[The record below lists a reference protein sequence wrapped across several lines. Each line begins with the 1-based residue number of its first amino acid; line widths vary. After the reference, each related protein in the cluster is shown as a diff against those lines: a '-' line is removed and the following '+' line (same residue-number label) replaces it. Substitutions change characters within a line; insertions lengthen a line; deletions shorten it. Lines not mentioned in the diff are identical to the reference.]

1 MMNMLITPGRRFKR
15 LNFSAGMVELAD
27 TPVLGTGL
35 ARGAS
40 SSLARRTKEKT
51 SERNTTR
58 GKNCCTRCCIE
69 GQMLHEVKGKLI
81 VTTHSKP
88 LVGLRKY
95 RVSLRKNRTSIHPFT
110 TAYYSSIAT
119 SFN

>member
-1 MMNMLITPGRRFKR
+1 MNMLITPGRRFKR

-58 GKNCCTRCCIE
+58 GKNCCTRCCIGE
-69 GQMLHEVKGKLI
+69 QMLQTVKGKLI
-81 VTTHSKP
+81 VLLCSKP
-88 LVGLRKY
+88 LIGLRNY
-95 RVSLRKNRTSIHPFT
+95 RVSLRNQCRK
-110 TAYYSSIAT
+110 A
-119 SFN
+119 

>member
-1 MMNMLITPGRRFKR
+1 MRNMLITPGKILFKN
-15 LNFSAGMVELAD
+15 LKFSASMVELAD

-35 ARGAS
+35 ARGTS
-40 SSLARRTKEKT
+40 SSLVRRTKEKT

-69 GQMLHEVKGKLI
+69 GQMLHTVNGKLI
-81 VTTHSKP
+81 VGLTSKT
-88 LVGLRKY
+88 L
-95 RVSLRKNRTSIHPFT
+95 VSLRKNRNITNPFT